1 MKPIDQNVFLNRIRD
16 VLEID
21 GRELTLADELKQ
33 LDEWDSL
40 ACLSV
45 IAMIEDEYGI
55 VLRPSDF
62 IAMVRVSDIAS
73 AIEEKKC

>member
-1 MKPIDQNVFLNRIRD
+1 MKTIERNEFLDQIRNT
-16 VLEID
+16 LEID

-33 LDEWDSL
+33 LDEWDSM

-62 IAMVRVSDIAS
+62 IAMERVGDIAS
-73 AIEEKKC
+73 AIEKKKN